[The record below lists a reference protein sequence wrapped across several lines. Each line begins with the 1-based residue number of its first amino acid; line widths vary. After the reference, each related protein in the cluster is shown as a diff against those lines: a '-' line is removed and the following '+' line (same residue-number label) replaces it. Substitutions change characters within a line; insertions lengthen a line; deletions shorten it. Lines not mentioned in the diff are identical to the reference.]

1 MQSKLA
7 HGLEAAYASLLN
19 IDTTREAMLSQIQ
32 LSARRLQFF
41 YSGGLK

>member
-1 MQSKLA
+1 MQNKLE
-7 HGLEAAYASLLN
+7 HGREAAYASLLN

-32 LSARRLQFF
+32 LSARLAVF